1 MRIETHVIHQNVF
14 WIRYSFQKCFES
26 VTNTYNHY
34 FTKVFIQL
42 LTPGSLLGSESSS
55 SLKRWSEDSEWNFLS
70 PNIFL
75 FIISCSRSLLL
86 TSGSDIVAGYFMH
99 SFNWNLMLFVLL
111 TISKFISKFNLF
123 LSQSH
128 RSSLATHG
136 SASNLYINLRDF
148 DCKWIKL
155 FVITY
160 QQETYIYNKGVICLL
175 HDFLENERDRYVYRY
190 HRIMSYMDNL
200 RLNFCWSSVHM
211 HLWVTF
217 VLPRRLRFL
226 TNTKIFFDIEID
238 SKTWFSFKTAS
249 AQMTA
254 LYG

>member
-1 MRIETHVIHQNVF
+1 
-14 WIRYSFQKCFES
+14 
-26 VTNTYNHY
+26 
-34 FTKVFIQL
+34 
-42 LTPGSLLGSESSS
+42 
-55 SLKRWSEDSEWNFLS
+55 
-70 PNIFL
+70 
-75 FIISCSRSLLL
+75 
-86 TSGSDIVAGYFMH
+86 
-99 SFNWNLMLFVLL
+99 MLFVLF

-190 HRIMSYMDNL
+190 HRIMSYIDNL
-200 RLNFCWSSVHM
+200 RLNLCGSSVHM

-226 TNTKIFFDIEID
+226 TNTNTYIFWYWDRQQNLIVIQNSQCPNDCPIRIVKVIAIRIVKVIFIKYKIK
-238 SKTWFSFKTAS
+238 SCLSHLWPSPCHMCGTRWCVG
-249 AQMTA
+249 
-254 LYG
+254 L